1 MSCRLLSLGEFIE
14 YRNWHKMVEL
24 CHPAEH
30 GASPT
35 CILYPNDDDDDD
47 DDVDESPGAETTV
60 SAMCISEFLNISQR

>member
-1 MSCRLLSLGEFIE
+1 
-14 YRNWHKMVEL
+14 MVEL

-47 DDVDESPGAETTV
+47 DDDDVVDESPGAETTV
-60 SAMCISEFLNISQR
+60 SAMCISEFLDISQR